1 MDIEDAKTPVDY
13 MVKSGTFNPDF
24 SGGLNTMLKWK
35 NISLYALF
43 AVQWGGHNRLPN
55 LYQGT
60 SAQLPRPEQN
70 ASTKLINRWKK
81 PGDQTNIPSLPG
93 AGASMIYLP
102 DTPVTSNW
110 GLDPYIMYNESD
122 LRVAS
127 TDFIRCRQLS
137 LSYNFGEKLLQKMR
151 LSYLQVKASMTNP
164 FMWVRDKKW
173 DGLDPET
180 GDWPTR
186 RVSSLSLQLM
196 F

>member
-1 MDIEDAKTPVDY
+1 M
-13 MVKSGTFNPDF
+13 
-24 SGGLNTMLKWK
+24 
-35 NISLYALF
+35 
-43 AVQWGGHNRLPN
+43 
-55 LYQGT
+55 
-60 SAQLPRPEQN
+60 
-70 ASTKLINRWKK
+70 
-81 PGDQTNIPSLPG
+81 
-93 AGASMIYLP
+93 
-102 DTPVTSNW
+102 TSNW